1 MPYRNRKEEKMPP
14 IFKAL
19 ASITAW
25 VLFIF
30 GSLGVVGI
38 FVMAVVGGTLFV
50 AVVEPPLKLFMGEK
64 LH

>member
-1 MPYRNRKEEKMPP
+1 MPP